1 MNVAILI
8 LNYNGKDLLLSY
20 LDSVVTHK
28 EDAEVWVV
36 DNGSTDDS
44 LDVVKKNFP
53 KVKVLVLDKNY
64 GYAKGYNLA
73 VSKIDADLYCFLNND
88 AVSYTHLTLPTKA

>member
-44 LDVVKKNFP
+44 LVVVKKNFP

-73 VSKIDADLYCFLNND
+73 EFKRTMCPSSRHSLSPLVRLILRS
-88 AVSYTHLTLPTKA
+88 